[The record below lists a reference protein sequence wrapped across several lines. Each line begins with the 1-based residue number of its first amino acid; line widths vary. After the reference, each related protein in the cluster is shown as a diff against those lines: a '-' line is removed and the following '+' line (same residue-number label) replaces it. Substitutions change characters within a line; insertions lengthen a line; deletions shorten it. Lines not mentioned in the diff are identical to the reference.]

1 MQVEATIELPLGGI
15 DSVRV
20 NAGTGEITGGEVSL
34 WWLPTDGLDVRLGAS
49 VLDAEVTEWNATDA
63 EERAE
68 FEGNSIPD
76 APELTYNGLVRYQWT
91 LGSGLAMSAHAD
103 FSYSDEIFKDI
114 DNTPN

>member
-76 APELTYNGLVRYQWT
+76 APEPTYNGLAGQICFVHKIIN
-91 LGSGLAMSAHAD
+91 LL
-103 FSYSDEIFKDI
+103 IC
-114 DNTPN
+114 